1 MYHAYYGFNGGQFY
15 ISSFITLSVS
25 QLLTVIQCA
34 YISEGQ
40 KREVGTSCY
49 HGSVLLD
56 CLMSVNSVKSVSD
69 SQLIVNF
76 ILL

>member
-1 MYHAYYGFNGGQFY
+1 MYHAYYGFSGGQFY

-40 KREVGTSCY
+40 EREVGTSCY
-49 HGSVLLD
+49 HGSVFSQ
-56 CLMSVNSVKSVSD
+56 SVGLFDECQKCKVS
-69 SQLIVNF
+69 Q
-76 ILL
+76 